1 MKGIGGNIKADF
13 QVFKSTT
20 NEIGEAVKAWKTI
33 QSIICLLYTSDAAD
47 D

>member
-20 NEIGEAVKAWKTI
+20 NEIGEAVKAWK
-33 QSIICLLYTSDAAD
+33 QFKA
-47 D
+47 